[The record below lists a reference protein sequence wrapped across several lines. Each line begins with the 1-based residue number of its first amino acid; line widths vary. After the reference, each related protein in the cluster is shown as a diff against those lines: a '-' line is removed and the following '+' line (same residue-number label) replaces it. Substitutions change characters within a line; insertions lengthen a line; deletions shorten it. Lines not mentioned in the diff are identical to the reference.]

1 MERQV
6 IPYHPRIR
14 DLPTAERPRE
24 RLHHYGAGSLSV
36 AELLAIVLRTGVT
49 SESVLDLA
57 TRLLVR
63 FGGLVGLARA
73 SYAELCA
80 EHGLGPA
87 KAAQLQAAL
96 ELGRRLLATQPED
109 KPTIKSPQDVA
120 NLLLAE
126 MGFLEQEE
134 LRIVLLNTKNQVVAI
149 PRVYKGSVNTSLIR
163 IGELFREAVRQNCPA
178 LVVVHNHPS
187 GDPTPSADDVRVT
200 EQMVE
205 AGKLLDIEVLDHLV
219 LGQQRYVS
227 LKERGLGFQAVGE
240 GQRASPGP
248 A

>member
-6 IPYHPRIR
+6 IQYHPLIR

-24 RLHHYGAGSLSV
+24 RLHHYGPGSLSA
-36 AELLAIVLRTGVT
+36 AELLAIVLRTGVA

-73 SYAELCA
+73 SYVELCA
-80 EHGLGPA
+80 EHGMGPA

-96 ELGRRLLATQPED
+96 ELGRRLLTTQPED
-109 KPTIKSPQDVA
+109 RPTIKSPQDVA

-134 LRIVLLNTKNQVVAI
+134 LRVVLLNTKNQVVAI
-149 PRVYKGSVNTSLIR
+149 PQVYKGSVNTSLIR

-200 EQMVE
+200 EQTVE
-205 AGKLLDIEVLDHLV
+205 AGKLLDIEVLDHLI
-219 LGQQRYVS
+219 LGQQKYVS
-227 LKERGLGFQAVGE
+227 LKERGLGFQAG
-240 GQRASPGP
+240 GGGR
-248 A
+248 

>member
-1 MERQV
+1 MERSV
-6 IPYHPRIR
+6 IQYHPRIR
-14 DLPTAERPRE
+14 DLPTTERPRE

-36 AELLAIVLRTGVT
+36 AELLAIVLRTGVA
-49 SESVLDLA
+49 SESVLNLA
-57 TRLLVR
+57 TRLLAR
-63 FGGLVGLARA
+63 FGGLVGLVRA

-80 EHGLGPA
+80 EHGMGPA

-96 ELGRRLLATQPED
+96 ELGRRLMATQPEER
-109 KPTIKSPQDVA
+109 PTIRSPEDVA
-120 NLLLAE
+120 NLLLGE
-126 MGFLEQEE
+126 MSFLEQEE
-134 LRIVLLNTKNQVVAI
+134 LRVVLLNTKNQVMAI

-205 AGKLLDIEVLDHLV
+205 AGKILEIEVLDHLV
-219 LGQQRYVS
+219 LGHQKYVS
-227 LKERGLGFQAVGE
+227 LKEKGLGFQTG
-240 GQRASPGP
+240 GGGR
-248 A
+248 